1 MSMSFQQWDLI
12 TSAYNFRENHREL
25 ENLKFQTIERGG
37 RKVEVNSARVRI
49 PYLRVV
55 VRLCIPVFAST
66 LNERGS
72 FFERAIIR
80 ESKIWKT
87 RRVD

>member
-37 RKVEVNSARVRI
+37 RKVEVS
-49 PYLRVV
+49 VV

-87 RRVD
+87 RRID